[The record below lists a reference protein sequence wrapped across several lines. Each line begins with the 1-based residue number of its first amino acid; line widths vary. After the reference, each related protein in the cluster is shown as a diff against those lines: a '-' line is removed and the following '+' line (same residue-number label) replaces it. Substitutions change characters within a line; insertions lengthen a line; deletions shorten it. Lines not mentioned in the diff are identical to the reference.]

1 VRILFLCS
9 RNRRRSLTA
18 ETVFKG
24 HAGHTVRS
32 AGTQP
37 GARIQVSA
45 RHIVWADLIVAME
58 PRHVALI
65 RRRFA
70 AALTGKRIICLHI
83 PDAYAYMDE
92 RLVRLLKDRLDD
104 MLTGAAAGAVESPA
118 AQVETEMAAEDAE
131 KEESTMARS
140 RQRTVLFLCTGNY
153 YRSRFA
159 ECLFNA
165 TAARL
170 GFSWRAGSRGLA
182 LERGVHNVGPMDASA
197 VRALQAL
204 GITGESCT
212 RLPAQAVA
220 GDFEEAD
227 LVIALKEAEHRP
239 LLQER
244 FPAWAERVE
253 YWHIEDADGVLP
265 RIEHEVRELIARL
278 LGGGQQPDEDADPAP
293 VGISHVE
300 AAEKPAAKPM
310 VRVGRETKGRRGKGV
325 TIVSDLPLDE
335 AGVRELAARL
345 KQHCGCGGTVKDGRI
360 EIQGDH
366 RQRLTVELE
375 RMGFQ
380 VKRTG
385 G

>member
-18 ETVFKG
+18 ETIFRDLG
-24 HAGHTVRS
+24 GHTVRS

-37 GARIQVSA
+37 GARIRVA
-45 RHIVWADLIVAME
+45 AGHIVWADLIVAME
-58 PRHVALI
+58 PKHVDLI

-70 AALTGKRIICLHI
+70 AALTGKRVHCLHI
-83 PDAYAYMDE
+83 PDQYAYMDE
-92 RLVRLLKDRLDD
+92 ALVGLLRERLDGLLADDAVGAGD
-104 MLTGAAAGAVESPA
+104 MDR
-118 AQVETEMAAEDAE
+118 EDRDV
-131 KEESTMARS
+131 ARS

-165 TAARL
+165 TAARM
-170 GFSWRAGSRGLA
+170 GFPWRACSRGLA
-182 LERGVHNVGPMDASA
+182 LERGMFNVGPMAPSA
-197 VRALQAL
+197 LRALQAI
-204 GITGESCT
+204 GITGEPCT

-220 GDFEEAD
+220 GDFEEAE
-227 LVIALKEAEHRP
+227 LIVALKEAEHRP

-253 YWHIEDADGVLP
+253 YWHVEDAEGVLP
-265 RIEHEVRELIARL
+265 HIEREVHELIARL
-278 LGGGQQPDEDADPAP
+278 LGGGQPSD
-293 VGISHVE
+293 E
-300 AAEKPAAKPM
+300 AAESTPGETVRVEPPKKPHEKAV

-325 TIVSDLPLDE
+325 TVVSDLPLDE
-335 AGVRELAARL
+335 SGVRELAARL
-345 KQHCGCGGTVKDGRI
+345 KQHCGSGGTVKDGRI

-366 RQRLTVELE
+366 RERLIPELE
-375 RMGFQ
+375 RLGYK
-380 VKRTG
+380 VRRAG